1 MFQKREKIAVTVFGL
16 ALLCGGFASG
26 WLTHKYNTLPMPN
39 FQTTAALATSDVNVN
54 IVTLSKEKDLWVV
67 SVRLNGERDLRFL
80 LDTGASTTMLRSAI
94 AQALGIK
101 AGAMTQG
108 TELAEGTVVDM
119 PLARVTSLQI
129 GEITF
134 LDVKI
139 VLGNPPQ
146 QLDGIL
152 GNDLLSL
159 FRITIDPVNKV
170 LIFSNPQGGA

>member
-16 ALLCGGFASG
+16 ALFCGGFASG
-26 WLTHKYNTLPMPN
+26 LLAHKYNTLPPVPN
-39 FQTTAALATSDVNVN
+39 FQTAAALATSDVN
-54 IVTLSKEKDLWVV
+54 IVPLSKEKDLWVV

-108 TELAEGTVVDM
+108 TELADGTVAAM
-119 PLARVTSLQI
+119 PLAHVTSLQI

-159 FRITIDPVNKV
+159 FKITIDPLNKV
-170 LIFSNPQGGA
+170 LIFNKPQGGA